1 MKDELAL
8 GAVVERTKKRHAL
21 NVVPMKMGNENM
33 RGKRPLGEFALQ
45 FMSQYAKAGAAIED
59 VDLISDA
66 HFYARGVAPVT
77 QVLGLRSGRRA
88 AHSPKLDAHKLLLV
102 RCGSHVPREC
112 SRSAARK
119 LADLSVFNPHSG
131 RKDTDS
137 PRDIPILA
145 IDRHLKKVTK
155 VWARRARLA
164 G

>member
-21 NVVPMKMGNENM
+21 NVVPMKMGDENM

-88 AHSPKLDAHKLLLV
+88 AHSPKLDAHKFLSVLSLV
-102 RCGSHVPREC
+102 SHLPPGVL
-112 SRSAARK
+112 SISGGK
-119 LADLSVFNPHSG
+119 LAGFLS
-131 RKDTDS
+131 
-137 PRDIPILA
+137 A
-145 IDRHLKKVTK
+145 M
-155 VWARRARLA
+155 RRADAKTLTVL
-164 G
+164 GI